1 MQATKLINNFIFK
14 EHIIQLKKTKKSDNQ
29 NQLIIQIADLG
40 MVPTVERRQRST
52 SEKEAERVEIEV
64 EVEIS
69 GGLTWRRVEG
79 GGVATEGEGKERRT
93 KREETMM
100 ERSRR

>member
-1 MQATKLINNFIFK
+1 MQATK
-14 EHIIQLKKTKKSDNQ
+14 
-29 NQLIIQIADLG
+29 
-40 MVPTVERRQRST
+40 ERRQRST

-69 GGLTWRRVEG
+69 GGLAWKRVEG

-93 KREETMM
+93 KREETVM
-100 ERSRR
+100 ERRRR